1 MAKWLGPLVVITA
14 ALLAGRASAAAPA
27 PHTIELRLPCFTDHR
42 EKFYLGLLRAALK
55 ARGQPARLTCVF
67 DLPGRRMWKMMGED
81 KLDLIWGMQTPD
93 KDSALVPIEVD
104 LTDGLAGQRVLLIR
118 PRDQA
123 RFDAVSSIE
132 GLRALQLVAGF
143 GEGWFDAGVWQAN
156 RLQAYEFAGQFD
168 LTLSMVAAGNRGIDY
183 LPRGVHEIVAEAQAH
198 PALAIERRLL
208 FSYPRDMRFYLT
220 PRAGQHRAVIEA
232 ALKAA
237 QASGLKR
244 RIIAHH
250 FGTAIRSLGLE
261 QRRHI
266 LLQAP
271 PVR

>member
-1 MAKWLGPLVVITA
+1 VAKSLSLLVFLAA
-14 ALLAGRASAAAPA
+14 ALSAGRATAAAP
-27 PHTIELRLPCFTDHR
+27 PPPTIELRLPCFSDHR

-55 ARGQPARLTCVF
+55 AQGQPARLSCVF

-93 KDSALVPIEVD
+93 KDRALVPIEVD
-104 LTDGLAGQRVLLIR
+104 LTDGLAGQRILLIR

-123 RFDAVSSIE
+123 RFDAVSSID
-132 GLRALQLVAGF
+132 GLRGLQLVGGF

-156 RLQAYEFAGQFD
+156 RLPSHEFAGQFD
-168 LTLSMVAAGNRGIDY
+168 LSFAMVAAGNRGIDY

-198 PALAIERRLL
+198 PALAIEHHLL

-237 QASGLKR
+237 QASGLQR
-244 RIIAHH
+244 RIIAQH
-250 FGTAIRSLGLE
+250 FGAAIRSLGLD
-261 QRRHI
+261 QRRRI

-271 PVR
+271 PLR